1 MTTFIQ
7 LLLAG
12 LTTGAIYGLVALG
25 FVVIYK
31 ASGIF
36 NLAIGEFLLVGAF
49 FAYSCMVQWQL
60 PVWSALVFTALFSVI
75 FGLLI
80 ERISIR
86 PLKGQSTLTIIMMTI
101 ALSLMLRGVV
111 YLTGWGI
118 IQSVYPPFIPTEAMH
133 FGNVVFSQQLAWCFA
148 FAILA
153 VIVLSLFFQYTKSG
167 LRMRAVSEDHQ
178 VAQGVGIKIGD
189 VFALTWVIAAIVCA
203 FGGVLLGSLAGVS
216 MHLHTLGLRALPV
229 VIVGGLESIL
239 GALVAGM
246 IVGLA
251 ETLATG
257 YLDPIIGAGS
267 ASGIPYIIMVLILLV
282 RPYGLFGRQRIE
294 RI

>member
-1 MTTFIQ
+1 
-7 LLLAG
+7 
-12 LTTGAIYGLVALG
+12 
-25 FVVIYK
+25 
-31 ASGIF
+31 
-36 NLAIGEFLLVGAF
+36 
-49 FAYSCMVQWQL
+49 
-60 PVWSALVFTALFSVI
+60 
-75 FGLLI
+75 
-80 ERISIR
+80 
-86 PLKGQSTLTIIMMTI
+86 
-101 ALSLMLRGVV
+101 
-111 YLTGWGI
+111 
-118 IQSVYPPFIPTEAMH
+118 
-133 FGNVVFSQQLAWCFA
+133 
-148 FAILA
+148 
-153 VIVLSLFFQYTKSG
+153 
-167 LRMRAVSEDHQ
+167 
-178 VAQGVGIKIGD
+178 
-189 VFALTWVIAAIVCA
+189 
-203 FGGVLLGSLAGVS
+203 